1 LIKNG
6 FRKFILLN
14 NNGGNMS
21 LAIRAPKMEPSAPS
35 PCGGDTAPYALPS
48 RKDKQ
53 RELDA
58 AADAACNTFFDLNWK
73 MGELVFTLAGRI
85 PSHLNYQQ
93 REAYLHTM
101 EEYVTAT
108 RKLEAARAR
117 FNAASAA
124 AAEFKA
130 LP

>member
-1 LIKNG
+1 
-6 FRKFILLN
+6 
-14 NNGGNMS
+14 MS
-21 LAIRAPKMEPSAPS
+21 LAIRAPNMEPSAPS
-35 PCGGDTAPYALPS
+35 PCGGDTAPYAMPS

-58 AADAACNTFFDLNWK
+58 AATAAFNTFFDLNWK

-85 PSHLNYQQ
+85 PSYLNDEQKQ
-93 REAYLHTM
+93 EHLHTM

-108 RKLEAARAR
+108 TKLEAARAR
-117 FNAASAA
+117 ANAAAAA